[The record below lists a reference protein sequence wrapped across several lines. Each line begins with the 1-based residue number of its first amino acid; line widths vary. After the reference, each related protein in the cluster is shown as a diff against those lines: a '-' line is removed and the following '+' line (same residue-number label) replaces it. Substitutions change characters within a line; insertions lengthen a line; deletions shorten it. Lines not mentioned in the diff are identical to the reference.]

1 MLINCQNQ
9 NACFTRTLLLSSENE
24 FSWRTLNH
32 SGYRFDKLSSI
43 EEILEFDPYS
53 ISTLLIP
60 FFCAG
65 FLTTRILQ
73 KDSDQSNIF
82 KCGIAVAPVS
92 NWIYYDSIYSERY
105 LGLPTPF
112 DNARGYFNSD
122 TTQQAKK
129 LKNKK
134 LLLVHGTGGQNLGI
148 LKKDF
153 LIMKLFSILQT
164 TMFIIRTQ

>member
-1 MLINCQNQ
+1 MP
-9 NACFTRTLLLSSENE
+9 LS
-24 FSWRTLNH
+24 
-32 SGYRFDKLSSI
+32 I
-43 EEILEFDPYS
+43 
-53 ISTLLIP
+53 
-60 FFCAG
+60 G

-134 LLLVHGTGGQNLGI
+134 LLLVHGTGGWPTMSLLLSTSDSLFPPLSDDNVHYQNTMMMVRALEEKDVLFRQLSYPDENHGI
-148 LKKDF
+148 VALRPHLYHSLTDF
-153 LIMKLFSILQT
+153 ILNDC
-164 TMFIIRTQ
+164 FGLNKVL